1 VNFGF
6 PVAGSTELLL
16 NAGDTVYFVVNT
28 NYDGI
33 TAPDPTANWATV
45 SFVRAI
51 N

>member
-1 VNFGF
+1 
-6 PVAGSTELLL
+6 VAGSTELLL

-28 NYDGI
+28 NYDGV
-33 TAPDPTANWATV
+33 TTPDPTANWATV